1 MRGVRNN
8 RGISLFEMLAAI
20 SIGSVLF
27 VLCGQLFATSQR
39 VSALN
44 ALAMQRVAAAVDT
57 GELFAAAVRDSAG
70 VVARAGEHET
80 GPAKLVLRMDA
91 PDTAPR
97 YCVLAEG
104 DRPGHWY
111 RLDFELRDGAHAAT
125 RWVRF
130 PLPLVQGR
138 FEYDSGRPADARR
151 VTFHYQLA
159 REQGERDVPLPTH
172 TRVATPRTRLPE
184 GTR

>member
-1 MRGVRNN
+1 MRAWRDC
-8 RGISLFEMLAAI
+8 RGLSLFEMLVAV

-39 VSALN
+39 VLALN
-44 ALAMQRVAAAVDT
+44 ALAVQRVAAMVDT
-57 GELFAAAVRDSAG
+57 GDQFAAAVRDSAA
-70 VVARAGEHET
+70 VVARAGDHES
-80 GPAKLVLRMDA
+80 GPRKLVLRMDS
-91 PDTAPR
+91 PDGAPR

-104 DRPGHWY
+104 ERPGHWY
-111 RLDFELRDGAHAAT
+111 RLDFELRDGGHAAT

-130 PLPLVQGR
+130 PLPLAEGR
-138 FEYDSGRPADARR
+138 FEYDAGRPADARR

-159 REQGERDVPLPTH
+159 REQGEREAPMPTH

-184 GTR
+184 ATR